1 MPPIPRTFRNLQ
13 IRGSWKK
20 TLSGELFLL
29 KNDCENGIVI
39 FTTNENLKMLGE
51 CKNVLAD
58 GTFKSCPPPFEQLYA
73 LFGNGDRTVPLV
85 FGLLSGKSTFIY
97 RKFFRTIFRKMR
109 NLRIVNE
116 IECFITD
123 FERGV
128 ISALETDYSNIQH
141 FGCYFH
147 FTKAIFRKIQE
158 YGLATPY
165 RENPLLKFFFRK
177 IMSLPF
183 IPADRIMEMIGQF
196 LNDPQVNN
204 TARTGS

>member
-1 MPPIPRTFRNLQ
+1 
-13 IRGSWKK
+13 
-20 TLSGELFLL
+20 
-29 KNDCENGIVI
+29 
-39 FTTNENLKMLGE
+39 
-51 CKNVLAD
+51 
-58 GTFKSCPPPFEQLYA
+58 
-73 LFGNGDRTVPLV
+73 
-85 FGLLSGKSTFIY
+85 
-97 RKFFRTIFRKMR
+97 MR
-109 NLRIVNE
+109 NLRIINE

-128 ISALETDYSNIQH
+128 MSALETDYPNIQH

-183 IPADRIMEMIGQF
+183 SPADRIMKRIGQF
-196 LNDPQVNN
+196 LNDP
-204 TARTGS
+204 

>member
-1 MPPIPRTFRNLQ
+1 
-13 IRGSWKK
+13 
-20 TLSGELFLL
+20 
-29 KNDCENGIVI
+29 
-39 FTTNENLKMLGE
+39 
-51 CKNVLAD
+51 
-58 GTFKSCPPPFEQLYA
+58 
-73 LFGNGDRTVPLV
+73 
-85 FGLLSGKSTFIY
+85 
-97 RKFFRTIFRKMR
+97 MR
-109 NLRIVNE
+109 NLRIINE

-196 LNDPQVNN
+196 LNDPQVN
-204 TARTGS
+204 TARTGSILVGGLVLFVFVTRGWGGGRNVCVSMVYITTTITVRGGA